1 MYVCMYVLHN
11 VCVTDFIFYRKCA
24 GFTVCFTYNDISL
37 SMYINQCQINV
48 ELPYLWY
55 IVVLLPQARF
65 LRDFEGF

>member
-1 MYVCMYVLHN
+1 
-11 VCVTDFIFYRKCA
+11 
-24 GFTVCFTYNDISL
+24 
-37 SMYINQCQINV
+37 MYINQCQINV